1 MELETQIIITKE
13 LNFISDTVYKEIIGL
28 IEEENKMLNAFIR
41 SISKEN

>member
-13 LNFISDTVYKEIIGL
+13 LNFISDTVYTEIIGL